1 MSQRRSEKFEDGIV
15 KVILSKL
22 MAHHNS
28 QLNFHPEF
36 SEGDPPQPPQLSLEV
51 PLRPRFRLGHA
62 PRTIIVSD
70 LQRQVLQN
78 EGGDPV
84 YKILAWWI
92 LHKVRR
98 SGNTV
103 RVVPDIL
110 PG

>member
-1 MSQRRSEKFEDGIV
+1 
-15 KVILSKL
+15 

-28 QLNFHPEF
+28 QLNFHPDF
-36 SEGDPPQPPQLSLEV
+36 SEGDPPQPPQRSLEV
-51 PLRPRFRLGHA
+51 PEARGPAETGE
-62 PRTIIVSD
+62 RTIIVSD
-70 LQRQVLQN
+70 LQRQVLEN